1 MLSKIL
7 ENKRLEIDTLP
18 VPTFERR
25 KDILD
30 PFEFLKRKP
39 IIAEVKRASPSLGDI
54 NVDINVV
61 EQAKIYEKSGA
72 GAVSVLTD
80 EKYFK
85 GGFAYLHQVAEQV
98 KIPVLCKD
106 FIISKKQID
115 IAYKL
120 GADIILLI
128 VKALSEKEYVELFNY
143 AKSLGLYV
151 LTEVHETEEM
161 TVAEKVKIDLLGVN
175 SRDLETL
182 LIDKKRCEEII
193 SSIPKDYFKVAESGI
208 NSKEDALM
216 FKEAGA
222 DAFLIGSYL
231 MQSKNP
237 SEKIKEIHESLK
249 CL

>member
-7 ENKRLEIDTLP
+7 ENKRIEINGLQVPNIERKKGILNPLQSLKNRP
-18 VPTFERR
+18 V
-25 KDILD
+25 
-30 PFEFLKRKP
+30 
-39 IIAEVKRASPSLGDI
+39 IAEVKKASPSLGDI
-54 NVDINVV
+54 NIDVNVV
-61 EQAKIYEKSGA
+61 EQAKNYEKAGA

-80 EKYFK
+80 EKFFK
-85 GGFAYLHQVAEQV
+85 GSFSYLQQVASQV

-115 IAYKL
+115 LAYKF

-151 LTEVHETEEM
+151 LTEIHEKEEIA
-161 TVAEKVKIDLLGVN
+161 VAEKVEIDLLGVN
-175 SRDLETL
+175 SRNLETL
-182 LIDKKRCEEII
+182 EIDKKKCAEII
-193 SSIPKDYFKVAESGI
+193 SSLSKGYFKVAESGI
-208 NSKEDALM
+208 NSKEDVLM
-216 FKEAGA
+216 FQAAGA

-231 MQSKNP
+231 MQSKIP
-237 SEKIKEIHESLK
+237 GEKILEIYESLK

>member
-7 ENKRLEIDTLP
+7 ENKLLEIDTLE
-18 VPTFERR
+18 VPTFERQ
-25 KDILD
+25 KEIFSPL
-30 PFEFLKRKP
+30 EFLRNRP
-39 IIAEVKRASPSLGDI
+39 IIAEVKKASPSLGDI
-54 NVDINVV
+54 NTNINVV
-61 EQAKIYEKSGA
+61 EQAKIYEKAGA

-80 EKYFK
+80 EKFFK
-85 GGFAYLHQVAEQV
+85 GGFTYLQQVACQV

-151 LTEVHETEEM
+151 LTEIHEKGEI
-161 TVAEKVKIDLLGVN
+161 TVAEKAKIDLLGVN
-175 SRDLETL
+175 SRNLETL
-182 LIDKKRCEEII
+182 KIDKNKCAEII
-193 SSIPKDYFKVAESGI
+193 SSLPKDYFKVAESGI
-208 NSKEDALM
+208 SSKEDVLM
-216 FKEAGA
+216 FKAAGA
-222 DAFLIGSYL
+222 NAFLIGSYL
-231 MQSKNP
+231 MQSKSPGEN
-237 SEKIKEIHESLK
+237 IKEILK

>member
-7 ENKRLEIDTLP
+7 ENKRLEIDTFQ
-18 VPTFERR
+18 VPTFERK
-25 KDILD
+25 KDIFNPL
-30 PFEFLKRKP
+30 EFLKSRP
-39 IIAEVKRASPSLGDI
+39 IIAEVKKASPSLGDI
-54 NVDINVV
+54 NIDIDVV
-61 EQAKIYEKSGA
+61 AQAKIYEKAGA

-85 GGFAYLHQVAEQV
+85 GGFTYLHQVSEQV
-98 KIPVLCKD
+98 QIPVLCKD

-128 VKALSEKEYVELFNY
+128 VKALSEKEYVNLFNY

-151 LTEVHETEEM
+151 LTEIHEKEEM
-161 TVAEKVKIDLLGVN
+161 AVAEKVRIDLLGVN
-175 SRDLETL
+175 SRNLETL
-182 LIDKKRCEEII
+182 KIDKKRCAEII
-193 SSIPKDYFKVAESGI
+193 SSISKDYFKVAESGI
-208 NSKEDALM
+208 NSKEDAIM

-231 MQSKNP
+231 MQSKSPGEN
-237 SEKIKEIHESLK
+237 IKEIYESLK

>member
-7 ENKRLEIDTLP
+7 ENKRIEIDTLQ
-18 VPTFERR
+18 VPTFERQ
-25 KDILD
+25 KDIIN
-30 PFEFLKRKP
+30 PFEFLKERP

-54 NVDINVV
+54 NVDINVI

-85 GGFAYLHQVAEQV
+85 GGFSYLHQVALQV

-106 FIISKKQID
+106 FIISKRQID

-128 VKALSEKEYVELFNY
+128 VRALSEKEFVELFNY

-151 LTEVHETEEM
+151 LTEIHDTEEL
-161 TVAEKVKIDLLGVN
+161 TVSEKVRIDLLGVN

-182 LIDKKRCEEII
+182 KIDKKRAAEII
-193 SSIPKDYFKVAESGI
+193 SNIPKGYYKVAESGI

-237 SEKIKEIHESLK
+237 SEKITEIYESLK